1 MSLNEF
7 YNVIKLIYDLIN
19 KSEDVEAPRS
29 LNFLKQGPFT
39 RNQMKQGLI
48 LEMTYGSPGIIY
60 TNIGEFHILG
70 GSYEKN
76 NGWEPILNIL
86 KDKLDLKLI
95 KEAIDSDLG
104 YYGPWYE
111 IRKINNIILPRPIKK
126 EKKDYLTWKEC
137 KEYWKEFIVN
147 NNIFKK
153 KQRKQILIL

>member
-70 GSYEKN
+70 ESKEKN
-76 NGWEPILNIL
+76 NGWELILNIL
-86 KDKLDLKLI
+86 IDKLDLKLI
-95 KEAIDSDLG
+95 EEAINSDLG

-111 IRKINNIILPRPIKK
+111 IRKIDNIILPKPIKK
-126 EKKDYLTWKEC
+126 EKEDYLKWEEC
-137 KEYWKEFIVN
+137 KEYWKEFMKN
-147 NNIFKK
+147 KNI
-153 KQRKQILIL
+153 